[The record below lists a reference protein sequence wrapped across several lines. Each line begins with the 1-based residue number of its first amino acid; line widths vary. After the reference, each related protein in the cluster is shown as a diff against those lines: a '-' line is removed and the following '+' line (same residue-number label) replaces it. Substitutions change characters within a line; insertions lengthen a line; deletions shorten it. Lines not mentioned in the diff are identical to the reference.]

1 MSRLLA
7 RSLVFISAAAVLVL
21 EILAGR
27 LLAPYLGLSLE
38 VFTGIIGTILAGISV
53 GAWVGGRA
61 ADRMNPARLV
71 GPLLVAGGI
80 LAMVAPPIVDG
91 LGPTMRR
98 AGAGEILTM
107 SALAFFAP
115 AAVLSAVPPIVV
127 KIRLSTLAETG
138 AVVGSYSATGTAGAI
153 FGTFVTGFVLIS
165 AWPTRP
171 IVLVVGVVLV
181 VWGAFLIARSGLR
194 TTLGMVA
201 LPAVAAASLLAFLG
215 GPCERETAYHCAYVT
230 APSADGRVLWLD
242 TLRHSYVDLAD
253 PRNLEF
259 RYTKV
264 MADVVDALA
273 PPGSLDVVF
282 IGGGGFTLPRYFPAV
297 RAGSTSTVLEIDG
310 DLVDFVVTRLGL
322 DRTDPAIRVRIGD
335 ARLLVADE
343 PPGTVDLIVGDAF
356 GGLAVPWHLTTEE
369 FTRLLADRLAPHG
382 IYVLNLIDQP
392 PLRFARAEAA
402 TLATVFTHVA
412 IVAPPAY
419 LDGTT
424 GGNYVLIGSQRPID
438 AESISDLAGARGSTE
453 SVIVDSEVFAF
464 IDGARPLTDDFAPVD
479 QMISR

>member
-1 MSRLLA
+1 
-7 RSLVFISAAAVLVL
+7 
-21 EILAGR
+21 
-27 LLAPYLGLSLE
+27 
-38 VFTGIIGTILAGISV
+38 
-53 GAWVGGRA
+53 
-61 ADRMNPARLV
+61 MNPARLV

-98 AGAGEILTM
+98 SGAGEILTM

-215 GPCERETAYHCAYVT
+215 WAVRTGNRLSLRLCDSAERRRQSSVARHPAPQLRRPRRPEKPRISLYEDHGRRRRCAC
-230 APSADGRVLWLD
+230 S
-242 TLRHSYVDLAD
+242 
-253 PRNLEF
+253 
-259 RYTKV
+259 
-264 MADVVDALA
+264 
-273 PPGSLDVVF
+273 PGSLDVVF

-356 GGLAVPWHLTTEE
+356 GGMAVPWHLTTEE